1 MLPDINLFISPCQLW
16 CCWLEI
22 GWPRPLP
29 TGPTHSTGGS
39 GLSLF
44 FLYPESILLSLR
56 YFIWSSFQ
64 YLILTYILV
73 TYFSIHACLAWNQLS
88 SSYPTSYIAVG
99 WRLDDAHLPRAHP
112 FHRGRGWWVMT
123 MTMAGGVEG
132 GTRNLEHIYSQNI
145 WMSGEKGEEN
155 PDSRTG
161 SNDPLT
167 LPGVYMFVVCIE
179 LLPWLRSLQ

>member
-73 TYFSIHACLAWNQLS
+73 TYFRHTCLSCLKSTFFILSYQLHCCWLE
-88 SSYPTSYIAVG
+88 VG
-99 WRLDDAHLPRAHP
+99 WRPPLPRAHP
-112 FHRGRGWWVMT
+112 FHRGRGVDGLWPWPWQ
-123 MTMAGGVEG
+123 GGVG
-132 GTRNLEHIYSQNI
+132 GGDPEPGTYIYI
-145 WMSGEKGEEN
+145 Y
-155 PDSRTG
+155 
-161 SNDPLT
+161 
-167 LPGVYMFVVCIE
+167 V
-179 LLPWLRSLQ
+179 